1 MRFLMLNWRDPKN
14 PRGGGA
20 ERVTL
25 GYLSALAQRGHEV
38 FWFAYD
44 FEGAAPVETLDGV
57 TVVRGGSFL
66 TSVAE
71 AVVWCR
77 TQKPFDLVIDQ
88 HHGIPWAAPLWC
100 RTRCVAYI
108 HEVLGPVWS
117 SFYPWPLN
125 ELGQWQERCTHRLY
139 RHVPFWTA
147 SQFTKDALHRHGVRD
162 VTLIPYGVQTVA
174 LPELDEKPLS
184 SPLRLVVVCRL
195 APNKRVD
202 HALRA
207 VKCLLERG
215 VEAEIQVVGTGEA
228 EAAVRRVAG
237 ELGLGAHVVFTGPLP
252 ESEKDALLRRAHVLL
267 HTSQREGWGLNVI
280 EANAMG
286 TPAVVYPV
294 AGLVESTLHRQ
305 TGLVAKAETPDALTD
320 SLQDLLKAP
329 EAYQRYRR
337 NAWERAKTFHWSN
350 VLPQACDW
358 LEGQARR
365 EARDGGRR
373 RTEDGRQ
380 TAEAGR
386 QTADEAR

>member
-1 MRFLMLNWRDPKN
+1 L
-14 PRGGGA
+14 
-20 ERVTL
+20 E
-25 GYLSALAQRGHEV
+25 
-38 FWFAYD
+38 
-44 FEGAAPVETLDGV
+44 
-57 TVVRGGSFL
+57 
-66 TSVAE
+66 
-71 AVVWCR
+71 
-77 TQKPFDLVIDQ
+77 
-88 HHGIPWAAPLWC
+88 
-100 RTRCVAYI
+100 
-108 HEVLGPVWS
+108 
-117 SFYPWPLN
+117 
-125 ELGQWQERCTHRLY
+125 
-139 RHVPFWTA
+139 
-147 SQFTKDALHRHGVRD
+147 
-162 VTLIPYGVQTVA
+162 
-174 LPELDEKPLS
+174 EKPLTA
-184 SPLRLVVVCRL
+184 PLRLAVVCRL
-195 APNKRVD
+195 ANNKRVD

-228 EAAVRRVAG
+228 EAVVRKVAG
-237 ELGLGAHVVFTGPLP
+237 ELALGARAVFTGPLP

-305 TGLVAKAETPDALTD
+305 TGLVAKEETPDALAD

-365 EARDGGRR
+365 GTTEDGGRKTKDRRR
-373 RTEDGRQ
+373 RTED
-380 TAEAGR
+380 
-386 QTADEAR
+386 

>member
-14 PRGGGA
+14 PRAGGA

-25 GYLSALAQRGHEV
+25 GYLSALARRGHEV
-38 FWFAYD
+38 FWFTYD
-44 FEGAAPVETLDGV
+44 FDGAAPVETLDGV

-108 HEVLGPVWS
+108 HEVLGPIWS

-125 ELGQWQERCTHRLY
+125 EIGQWQERCTHRLY

-147 SQFTKDALHRHGVRD
+147 SQFTKDALHRYGVRD
-162 VTLIPYGVQTVA
+162 VTLIPYGVHTVA
-174 LPELDEKPLS
+174 LPELDAKPLT
-184 SPLRLVVVCRL
+184 SPLRLAVVCRL
-195 APNKRVD
+195 ASNKRVD
-202 HALRA
+202 HAFRA

-215 VEAEIQVVGTGEA
+215 VEAEIKVVGTGEA

-237 ELGLGAHVVFTGPLP
+237 ELGLGARVVFTGPLP
-252 ESEKDALLRRAHVLL
+252 EPEKDALLRRAHVLL

-286 TPAVVYPV
+286 TVAVVYPV
-294 AGLVESTLHRQ
+294 AGLVESTLHRE
-305 TGLVAKAETPDALTD
+305 TGLVAKAETPDALAD
-320 SLQDLLKAP
+320 SLQDLLKGP

-337 NAWERAKTFHWSN
+337 NAWERAKTFHWSK

-358 LEGQARR
+358 LEGQARQSP
-365 EARDGGRR
+365 ARGPALTAESAGSRVSALSPGGRP
-373 RTEDGRQ
+373 
-380 TAEAGR
+380 
-386 QTADEAR
+386 